1 MTIMKILYKIQF
13 VLFAAVV
20 LASCS
25 KSFLD
30 EDTSG
35 FVSPGNTFVNTKG
48 FDAGLTGLYAF
59 ARLEFQTFNNSIFS
73 HGATPQESLQ
83 AGTDI
88 VAVKTTGTDAT
99 LAPFTNYTFNPA
111 SSYIRNY
118 WRFAYGL
125 IGNSNQ
131 ILTALE
137 NPGISWTDPNQDP
150 KTVRGT
156 ASFFR
161 AYAYRYL
168 VTLYGD
174 VPWVDK
180 ISASPRTDFVRDP
193 KANVIQMMIN
203 DFKTASENLPDNPDQ
218 VADGKLTK
226 WAALHYLAEAY
237 LMVQKSD
244 SAIWAANQVINAPYF
259 KLNDQR
265 FGAEKDLPGDYFHDM
280 FIENNQNRK
289 SGNRETIWAIQ
300 LEFNNLG
307 GGDRYTD
314 WSKRA
319 WVPFYAQQTGF
330 SLADSLGGRGLGQVR
345 PYKWWLDSYEA
356 NDVRN
361 SKYNIK
367 RDWYHNNP
375 ASPLYGTKLVLTD
388 AIRSS
393 GNVFETTTKFFYGKT
408 AVDPAFEGNMKDRVK
423 ARLAETYLLLAE
435 AYVQKSD
442 PGGAA
447 TALNPIRVRAQATP
461 FSSVTADVL
470 LDERARE
477 LMGEEMRRMT
487 LSRFG
492 AAKFLERVRS
502 LNDQSK
508 GAIKDH
514 QVLWPVPQEVIDA
527 NTGAPFTQ
535 NPGYQ

>member
-73 HGATPQESLQ
+73 HGATPQEALQ

-88 VAVKTTGTDAT
+88 VAVKTTGTDGT
-99 LAPFTNYTFNPA
+99 LAPFTNYTLNPA
-111 SSYIRNY
+111 LSYIRNY

-137 NPGISWTDPNQDP
+137 NPAISWTNPSEDP
-150 KTVRGT
+150 KIIRGT

-193 KANVIQMMIN
+193 RASVIQMMIN
-203 DFKTASENLPDNPDQ
+203 DFKVASENLPENPDQ

-265 FGAEKDLPGDYFHDM
+265 FGVEKDLPGDYFHDM

-330 SLADSLGGRGLGQVR
+330 LLADSLGGRGLGQVR
-345 PYKWWLDSYEA
+345 PYKWWLDSYEV

-367 RDWYHNNP
+367 RDWYHNNSS
-375 ASPLYGTKLVLTD
+375 SPLYGTRLALTN
-388 AIRSS
+388 AIRES

-435 AYVQKSD
+435 AYVQKNNA
-442 PGGAA
+442 GMAA
-447 TALNPIRVRAQATP
+447 TALNPVRVRAQATP
-461 FSSVTADVL
+461 FAAVTADIL

-477 LMGEEMRRMT
+477 LLGEEMRRMT

-492 AAKFLERVRS
+492 SAKFLERVRS

-508 GAIKDH
+508 GVIKDH
-514 QVLWPVPQEVIDA
+514 QVLWPIPQEVIDA
-527 NTGAPFTQ
+527 NTGAPFAQ
-535 NPGYQ
+535 NQGY

>member
-1 MTIMKILYKIQF
+1 MTIMKILYKIQL
-13 VLFAAVV
+13 VLFAAIV

-73 HGATPQESLQ
+73 QGATPQESLQ

-99 LAPFTNYTFNPA
+99 LAPFTNYTLNPA
-111 SSYIRNY
+111 LSYIRNY

-137 NPGISWTDPNQDP
+137 NPAISWTNPSVDP
-150 KTVRGT
+150 KIVRGT

-203 DFKTASENLPDNPDQ
+203 DFKTASENLPENPDQ

-244 SAIWAANQVINAPYF
+244 SAIWAANQVISAPYF

-319 WVPFYAQQTGF
+319 WVPFYAQQAGF
-330 SLADSLGGRGLGQVR
+330 SLADTLGGRGLGQVR

-375 ASPLYGTKLVLTD
+375 TSPLYGTKLVLTD

-435 AYVQKSD
+435 AYVQKGD
-442 PGGAA
+442 GGRAA
-447 TALNPIRVRAQATP
+447 TALNPVRVRANATTLT
-461 FSSVTADVL
+461 SVTADVL

-477 LMGEEMRRMT
+477 LLGEEMRRMT

-508 GAIKDH
+508 GVIKDH
-514 QVLWPVPQEVIDA
+514 PVLWPIPQEVIDA
-527 NTGAPFTQ
+527 NTGAPFAQ
-535 NPGYQ
+535 NPGY